1 MTAKDAPRIIAA
13 RAPAKVNLQLAV
25 GPRDDD
31 GYHPLATVFQ
41 AVALWETVVA
51 TPREDGEVVVTM
63 DVHPSIQVP
72 EGAVP
77 LDATNL
83 AARAA
88 RAVMERYEI
97 ARGVDLR
104 IIKGVPVAGG
114 MAGGS
119 ADAAAALV
127 ACSEALGAG
136 ATRPELDELAARL
149 GSDVPFGLHG
159 HTAVGYGRGDRLT
172 PAMARGEYHW
182 VFAMQAAGLSTPTV
196 FAEFDRQ
203 VAEGERLVGAP
214 ALDDELD
221 DGPQGG
227 RRDGGRAAP
236 VERSP
241 RRGAPPRAP
250 PRRASSTSRA
260 RRARSGRSCP
270 VRALRSRRSPARV
283 STGSRSRPPSAPRM
297 WRTPCSSRRAR
308 RPVPRWSRRPSRRR
322 GRARGDAPARRARST
337 RG

>member
-1 MTAKDAPRIIAA
+1 MTAKGASRIIAA

-51 TPREDGEVVVTM
+51 TPRDDGEIVVTM

-88 RAVMERYEI
+88 RAVMDRYRI
-97 ARGVDLR
+97 RRGVDLR
-104 IIKGVPVAGG
+104 IVKGVPVAGG

-127 ACSEALGAG
+127 ACSEAWGTG
-136 ATRPELDELAARL
+136 ATRPELDELAATL

-182 VFAMQAAGLSTPTV
+182 VFAMQTAGLSTPAV

-214 ALDDELD
+214 ALDDELMMGLRAGD
-221 DGPQGG
+221 ATAVG
-227 RRDGGRAAP
+227 RRLSNDLQDAAL
-236 VERSP
+236 RLAP
-241 RRGAPPRAP
+241 RLADVLETAREAGALGAIVSGSGPTIA
-250 PRRASSTSRA
+250 AL
-260 RRARSGRSCP
+260 ARSRQHGLAIAAAIGSAD
-270 VRALRSRRSPARV
+270 VADAVLVASGPAAGAAV
-283 STGSRSRPPSAPRM
+283 VLAS
-297 WRTPCSSRRAR
+297 
-308 RPVPRWSRRPSRRR
+308 
-322 GRARGDAPARRARST
+322 
-337 RG
+337 

>member
-51 TPREDGEVVVTM
+51 TPRDDGEIVVTM
-63 DVHPSIQVP
+63 DVHPSIRVP

-77 LDATNL
+77 LDSTNL

-88 RAVMERYEI
+88 RAVMERYGI
-97 ARGVDLR
+97 DRGVDLR
-104 IIKGVPVAGG
+104 IVKGVPVAGG

-119 ADAAAALV
+119 ADAAAALI

-136 ATRPELDELAARL
+136 ATRPELDELAATL

-182 VFAMQAAGLSTPTV
+182 VFAMQAAGLSTPAV

-203 VAEGERLVGAP
+203 VAQGERLVGAP
-214 ALDDELD
+214 ALDEELMMGLRAGD
-221 DGPQGG
+221 ATAVGSRLSNDLQGAALSLAPRLADVLETAGEAGALGAIVSGSGPTI
-227 RRDGGRAAP
+227 AAL
-236 VERSP
+236 
-241 RRGAPPRAP
+241 
-250 PRRASSTSRA
+250 
-260 RRARSGRSCP
+260 ARSRQHGLAIAAAIGSAD
-270 VRALRSRRSPARV
+270 VADAVLVASGPAPGAAVV
-283 STGSRSRPPSAPRM
+283 SAS
-297 WRTPCSSRRAR
+297 
-308 RPVPRWSRRPSRRR
+308 
-322 GRARGDAPARRARST
+322 
-337 RG
+337 